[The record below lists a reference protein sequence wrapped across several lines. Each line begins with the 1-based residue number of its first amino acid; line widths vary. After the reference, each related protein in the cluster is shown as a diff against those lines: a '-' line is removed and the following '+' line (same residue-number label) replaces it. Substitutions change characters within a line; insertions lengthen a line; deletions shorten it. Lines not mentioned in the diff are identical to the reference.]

1 METDAEH
8 GAWDDRKNMNFHWQ
22 KMTFDEFAETERSQG
37 VKVVKVNDVY
47 WRQVRA
53 CLYRPFLPYLEYS
66 LGSVKPPAT
75 AWLGGYQHAVPANT
89 SANSYL
95 NLLIFENTKD
105 YVFDTLQ
112 RDHRREVRQAGK
124 QYVVRRVED
133 PAEFK
138 EKAYKAYLSFY
149 GRTHYQYKS
158 ERQDRECFGR
168 WADSLFRFPKV
179 VVLGAYREGT
189 ELQAVSISKL
199 VEDTMVYSTV
209 FGSTES
215 LKCHVTALLLH
226 TVREA
231 LAAREDVKQFY
242 IGMYNFQGR
251 TGVHGFY
258 IYRGCRL
265 VIKPAHL
272 HLNPVTE
279 QLLKRFM
286 PKQYEKLYGG
296 VEDLEKLLAESDKG
310 KTGGGG
316 SPGG

>member
-1 METDAEH
+1 
-8 GAWDDRKNMNFHWQ
+8 MNFPWQ
-22 KMTFDEFAETERSQG
+22 KMTFEEFAEAERSQG
-37 VKVVKVNDVY
+37 VKVVKVNDIY
-47 WRQVRA
+47 WRQVRP
-53 CLYRPFLPYLEYS
+53 CLFRPLLPFWEFS
-66 LGSVKPPAT
+66 PEVAKPPRS
-75 AWLGGYQHAVPANT
+75 AWFGGYQHAVPPQAA
-89 SANSYL
+89 ANSYL

-105 YVFDTLQ
+105 YVFDDMH
-112 RDHRREVRQAGK
+112 RDHRREVRQAAK
-124 QYVVRRVED
+124 QYTVRRVEN
-133 PAEFK
+133 PEEFK
-138 EKAYKAYLSFY
+138 DKAYKAYLSFY

-179 VVLGAYREGT
+179 VVLGAYRDT
-189 ELQAVSISKL
+189 ELQAISISKL

-226 TVREA
+226 TVRNA
-231 LAAREDVKQFY
+231 LAGREDVKQFY

-272 HLNPVTE
+272 HLNPVMD
-279 QLLKRFM
+279 QLLKRCL
-286 PKQYEKLYGG
+286 PRQYEKLYGG
-296 VEDLEKLLAESDKG
+296 VEDLQKLLEVSEKE
-310 KTGGGG
+310 KPGGGA
-316 SPGG
+316 PGG